1 MKKRDFI
8 LIGVILAV
16 AISTFV
22 GIKLFQEEGDYVVV
36 TVGEGT
42 NRHEI
47 ARFNLS
53 EDGEYT
59 LNGGTNIL
67 KIEGGKAWMIYG
79 DCPKIK
85 GDCTRQ
91 GKISKDGQEI
101 VCTVNDLIVT
111 VHKLNTDDSGEET
124 DPEIAVGQ

>member
-8 LIGVILAV
+8 LIGVILVV
-16 AISTFV
+16 AISAFV
-22 GIKLFQEEGDYVVV
+22 VIKLFQEEGDYVVV

-53 EDGEYT
+53 EDGVYV
-59 LNGGTNIL
+59 LNGGTNTL

-91 GKISKDGQEI
+91 GKISRDGQEI

-111 VHKLNTDDSGEET
+111 VHKSSAGESGEET
-124 DPEIAVGQ
+124 GPELVPGQ